1 MNNDNKEVEEE
12 NFDKMDL
19 CLASF
24 GLDDVPGFA
33 ECVSSDNSLQCSPM
47 LTSEDIVNSIRQNDN
62 DV

>member
-1 MNNDNKEVEEE
+1 MNNDNEEE

-19 CLASF
+19 CLVSF

-33 ECVSSDNSLQCSPM
+33 EYVSSDNSLQCSPM